1 MKKSKSQVHFSSI
14 PEGIGGGWGGSKV
27 LVLLWIVQDK
37 GGGEAALSFI
47 PDSLDSLENVL
58 GREDPL
64 EALGDSVF
72 SVLEL

>member
-1 MKKSKSQVHFSSI
+1 MKKSKSQVHFPSI

-27 LVLLWIVQDK
+27 LVLLWTVQGK
-37 GGGEAALSFI
+37 GEGEAALSFI
-47 PDSLDSLENVL
+47 PDSLDSLDSVL
-58 GREDPL
+58 GKEDPR

>member
-1 MKKSKSQVHFSSI
+1 M
-14 PEGIGGGWGGSKV
+14 
-27 LVLLWIVQDK
+27 LVLLWIVQDR

-47 PDSLDSLENVL
+47 PESLDSLESVL

>member
-27 LVLLWIVQDK
+27 LVLLWIVQDR
-37 GGGEAALSFI
+37 GGEAALSFI
-47 PDSLDSLENVL
+47 PESLDSLESVL